1 LKTEHR
7 AILILIL
14 LLKTGMRAG
23 ELCSLDISDV
33 SLERREVV
41 LKPTAKRSNRLLF
54 FDQEMARVL
63 QSWLVTRKH
72 LRASGQGAFFPSK
85 WSTRPHL
92 NHGTITWIVSGCA
105 ERVRRPWC
113 WLVLDW
119 QLTGISAPPMIPQGL
134 TICPSFVVTHPGGM
148 LTP

>member
-1 LKTEHR
+1 
-7 AILILIL
+7 
-14 LLKTGMRAG
+14 
-23 ELCSLDISDV
+23 
-33 SLERREVV
+33 
-41 LKPTAKRSNRLLF
+41 LF

-119 QLTGISAPPMIPQGL
+119 QLTGISAPPYDSSGPDNLSILRRDPPGRNAHALICDPACLNRLLQCLGPWHCK
-134 TICPSFVVTHPGGM
+134 TIQNG
-148 LTP
+148 